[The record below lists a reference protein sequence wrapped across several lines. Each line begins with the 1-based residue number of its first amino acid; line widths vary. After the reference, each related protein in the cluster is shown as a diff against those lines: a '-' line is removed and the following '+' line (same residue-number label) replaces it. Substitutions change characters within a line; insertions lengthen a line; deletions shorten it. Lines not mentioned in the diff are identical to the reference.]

1 MFASPS
7 LFHSYFKTIFH
18 LFNYF
23 WLKKKKTYSSSFMFH
38 FKSEPSFL
46 SLLTAQRKSSYY
58 PWGKI

>member
-23 WLKKKKTYSSSFMFH
+23 WLKKKENIFIFIYVPFQVRALLLESANSS
-38 FKSEPSFL
+38 KEVQLL
-46 SLLTAQRKSSYY
+46 SL
-58 PWGKI
+58 G